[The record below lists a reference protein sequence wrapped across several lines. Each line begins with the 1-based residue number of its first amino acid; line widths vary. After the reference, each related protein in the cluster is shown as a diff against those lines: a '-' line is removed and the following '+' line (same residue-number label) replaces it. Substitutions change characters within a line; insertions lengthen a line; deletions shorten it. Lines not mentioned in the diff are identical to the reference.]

1 MDAIQF
7 LKDEHRKAKAAFA
20 KIVGASG
27 YHRAALWNDLKP
39 ELEVHERIE
48 EACLYGPLSHDARHR
63 DPALAQWNQRHAE
76 DVRHVKA
83 VLKEIDALNAQDSRW
98 LTKVREVRDR
108 LEGHIREEE
117 SDIFPRLALV
127 WNRDRLEQ
135 AGTELER
142 MKAKASRR
150 AA

>member
-1 MDAIQF
+1 LDAIQF
-7 LKDEHRKAKAAFA
+7 LKEEHGKAKAAFA
-20 KIVGASG
+20 KIEGASG
-27 YHRAALWNDLKP
+27 YHRASLWNELKP

-48 EACLYGPLSHDARHR
+48 EACLYGPLSHDAQHR
-63 DPALAQWNQRHAE
+63 DATLAQWNQRHAE
-76 DVRHVKA
+76 DVKHVEA

-98 LTKVREVRDR
+98 LTKVREVRER

-117 SDIFPRLALV
+117 SDIFPRIALV
-127 WNRDRLEQ
+127 WNRDRIER

-142 MKAKASRR
+142 MKAKESRW